1 MMEQKAD
8 FSNDNPPIGFVTGG
22 GLEANLQV
30 KLTVPAQTVQEG
42 AFVVMDSGTLRFYGL
57 VTDLQLAAID
67 PNYASQLNRER
78 FSPRLGQYLN
88 QNTLYTNLA
97 VMPALMM
104 DRGPDPA
111 SQEYAAWA
119 QNRPATDTPIK
130 VKTVPDH
137 HAPVKLANAED
148 IA

>member
-1 MMEQKAD
+1 M
-8 FSNDNPPIGFVTGG
+8 
-22 GLEANLQV
+22 
-30 KLTVPAQTVQEG
+30 
-42 AFVVMDSGTLRFYGL
+42 

-67 PNYASQLNRER
+67 PNYANQLNSER

-97 VMPALMM
+97 VMPALML

-111 SQEYAAWA
+111 SPEYAAWA
-119 QNRPATDTPIK
+119 QNRPEISKPIT

-137 HAPVKLANAED
+137 HAPVRLANAED
-148 IA
+148 IAQIFGREDGKTIFRVGETREQGHLSLIHI